1 LYSVLRTPSGFQPK
15 VNLKGD
21 NVKRFANFILMAGLS
36 GGCVSLAQPAAS
48 HIAESKQNYTGV
60 KNNLQKMAEQMPEE
74 NYSFKATPDVR
85 TFAQLVAHVADSQ
98 ARLCSMASGEQKSVG
113 AASKT
118 AKADLVAALKDS
130 SAICDAAFDSLTDAT
145 ASQPGGMGRSKLAL
159 LEFNTG
165 HSNEEYGYMSVYM
178 RLKGIVPPST
188 AGSKKQ

>member
-1 LYSVLRTPSGFQPK
+1 MKP
-15 VNLKGD
+15 
-21 NVKRFANFILMAGLS
+21 FANTVFAVALS
-36 GGCVSLAQPAAS
+36 SACLLHSQTATP

-74 NYSFKATPDVR
+74 NYGFKATPDVR
-85 TFAQLVAHVADSQ
+85 TFGQLVAHVADTQ
-98 ARLCSMASGEQKSVG
+98 ARLCSMASGEQKSIG

-145 ASQPGGMGRSKLAL
+145 ATQPAGMGRSKLAL
-159 LEFNTG
+159 LEYNTG

-178 RLKGIVPPST
+178 RLKGIVPPSS
-188 AGSKKQ
+188 AGKKQ

>member
-1 LYSVLRTPSGFQPK
+1 M
-15 VNLKGD
+15 N
-21 NVKRFANFILMAGLS
+21 RFVNFILMAGLS
-36 GGCVSLAQPAAS
+36 GGPVLLAQPATS
-48 HIAESKQNYTGV
+48 HIAEAKQNYAGV
-60 KNNLQKMAEQMPEE
+60 KNNLQKMAEQMTEE
-74 NYSFKATPDVR
+74 NYSFKATPEVR
-85 TFAQLVAHVADSQ
+85 TFGELVAHVADTQ

-113 AASKT
+113 AASKK

-145 ASQPGGMGRSKLAL
+145 ATQPGGMGRSKLAL

-188 AGSKKQ
+188 AGKKQ

>member
-1 LYSVLRTPSGFQPK
+1 M
-15 VNLKGD
+15 
-21 NVKRFANFILMAGLS
+21 KRFANLFLMAGLS
-36 GGCVSLAQPAAS
+36 GGFVLFAQPAAS
-48 HIAESKQNYTGV
+48 HVAESKQTYTGV

-85 TFAQLVAHVADSQ
+85 TFGQLVAHVADTQ

-118 AKADLVAALKDS
+118 AKADLVAALRDS
-130 SAICDAAFDSLTDAT
+130 FAICDAAFDSLTDAT

-159 LEFNTG
+159 LEYNTG

-178 RLKGIVPPST
+178 RLKGIVPPSS
-188 AGSKKQ
+188 AGKKQ

>member
-1 LYSVLRTPSGFQPK
+1 M
-15 VNLKGD
+15 
-21 NVKRFANFILMAGLS
+21 KRFVNFILMAGLS
-36 GGCVSLAQPAAS
+36 GSCVLLAQPAAS
-48 HIAESKQNYTGV
+48 HIAESKQTYASV

-85 TFAQLVAHVADSQ
+85 TFGQLVAHVADTQ

-118 AKADLVAALKDS
+118 AKADLVAALRDS
-130 SAICDAAFDSLTDAT
+130 FAICDAAFDSLTDAT

-159 LEFNTG
+159 LEYNTG

-178 RLKGIVPPST
+178 RLKGIVPPSS
-188 AGSKKQ
+188 AGKKQ